1 MTLKD
6 KLLQESRNAI
16 EDYAIRFACNI
27 EPKLAEEARHGRT
40 EYLVSIANEHKHIV
54 TSPIFL
60 SAVNGLLEGV
70 KVKVIQ
76 IPTSTLFPSIKKDV
90 LQVSWG
96 DLSD

>member
-6 KLLQESRNAI
+6 KLLKESRNTI
-16 EDYAIRFACNI
+16 EDYALRFACNI
-27 EPKLAEEARHGRT
+27 EPKLAEEARNGRT

-54 TSPIFL
+54 TSSLFI
-60 SAVNGLLEGV
+60 SAVNELLEGV
-70 KVKVIQ
+70 KVEVIQ
-76 IPTSTLFPSIKKDV
+76 ISTSTLFPSIKKDV